1 VTGTKRDRNFNYMHN
16 SSDSR
21 ALNNGNYRIL
31 AARSKKANTLNDYF
45 LFIDT
50 EASGLPLK
58 WDQPYSADGNWPHAL
73 QVSWLIY
80 DKRHTL
86 VKQQNHYIGSEGIHI
101 TPAALAIHGLTPE
114 FLAINGKPRTEVLQ
128 LLTADLQRYQPMV
141 TGHFIRLD
149 YYLLGAAFYR
159 SAMENPL
166 HKLPVFCT
174 MVATTQLVHSSL
186 TRHLRLEELYYMLFN
201 TDLQH
206 QHNALYD
213 AQATAACFFELRNRG
228 EISDKNTSRQNQDF
242 EQQRDPAQK
251 QKGCLL
257 PALMLILLA
266 AIIIYSL

>member
-1 VTGTKRDRNFNYMHN
+1 MPAQTA
-16 SSDSR
+16 S
-21 ALNNGNYRIL
+21 
-31 AARSKKANTLNDYF
+31 ANTLSDYF

-58 WDQPYSADGNWPHAL
+58 WDLPYSADENWPHAL

-80 DKRHTL
+80 DRHHTL
-86 VKQQNHYIGSEGIHI
+86 IKQQNHYIGSEGIHI

-114 FLAINGKPRTEVLQ
+114 FLAINGKPLTEVLQ
-128 LLTADLQRYQPMV
+128 LLTADLQQYQPMV

-166 HKLPVFCT
+166 NTLPFFCT
-174 MVATTQLVHSSL
+174 MAATTHLVHSSL

-206 QHNALYD
+206 QHNALHD

-228 EISDKNTSRQNQDF
+228 EIPDKSIRQQNLDF
-242 EQQRDPAQK
+242 EQQRDPTQK